1 MREGGEISS
10 KLLLP
15 GIEVARKGK
24 EGASRPGARAHAGKW
39 QPASQKRENAS
50 LGEAAFTR
58 NGRNS
63 RPACEKERQAAGPR
77 DNRLEPGLGQVVVGP
92 CCGSL
97 SGLIWLCTVLQKESG
112 LGLNFKTQ
120 QKVLSIIK
128 VAKKINKIQNKI

>member
-24 EGASRPGARAHAGKW
+24 EGASRPGARGTGPRRKESSL
-39 QPASQKRENAS
+39 PAKREKTQAW
-50 LGEAAFTR
+50 
-58 NGRNS
+58 GRRPS
-63 RPACEKERQAAGPR
+63 RETGGTAGQRAGQAAGPR
-77 DNRLEPGLGQVVVGP
+77 DSRLEPGLGQVVVGP

-128 VAKKINKIQNKI
+128 VEKKINKIQNKI